1 MSGSR
6 WPPLLV
12 ARSLLRVLV
21 LVLVLVLQTLAWWLG
36 GLVLLV
42 TGAVLR
48 GGAGD
53 ILQRW

>member
-12 ARSLLRVLV
+12 ARSLLR
-21 LVLVLVLQTLAWWLG
+21 VLVLVLQTLAWWLG